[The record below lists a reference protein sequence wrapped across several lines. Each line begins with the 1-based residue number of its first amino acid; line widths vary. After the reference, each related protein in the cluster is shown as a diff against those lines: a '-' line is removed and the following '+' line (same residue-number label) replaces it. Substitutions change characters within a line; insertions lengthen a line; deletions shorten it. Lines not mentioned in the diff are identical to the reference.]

1 MLRGKEAAMET
12 GSVSWVVLGTIKSFS
27 AFGRGT
33 VTSEALSFWI
43 GKLTLPPP
51 TSCGTADYPSP
62 AMSHYAFI

>member
-43 GKLTLPPP
+43 GKLTLPP
-51 TSCGTADYPSP
+51 T
-62 AMSHYAFI
+62 H